1 MSSKGRAPRPPL
13 ASRSPARG
21 TASSGQGIRPGWA
34 ALVLILAGTFV
45 YANGLNAPFV
55 WDDDTSILRNESIRQ
70 WGSALTPPP
79 ETPVTG
85 RPLPNLSLAV
95 NYALGGVEPFGYH
108 AWNLA
113 VVILAAMLL
122 FGIVRRTLCGAPL
135 AARFGSAATPL
146 ALFAALWWLLHPL
159 VTETVDY
166 TTQRTES
173 MMGLFLLLTLYASIR
188 ARERGGASVWVALA
202 IAACV
207 AGMASKESMVVA
219 PLVVVL
225 YDLTFGEGAW
235 RDRIAGRAVLYAG
248 LAAAWLPLA
257 AFVASA
263 VRTTAGIG
271 SGVSPATYAMN
282 QLDALWRYAVL
293 TAWPGAL
300 VLDYG
305 VPRQLSLGDV
315 AAQAAFVAML
325 FVALGVALARRS
337 WLAFPFLCVL
347 LALAPTSSILPVAS
361 EVAAERR
368 MFVPLA
374 ALAPCVAVGV
384 WWLAARAA
392 QVGAWARTAVLTL
405 VCLWLIA
412 LAARTVARNAE
423 YTDPLTLWAKSVER
437 HPHGRARLSYAIE
450 LLEAGRQ
457 DDAITQLREGVV
469 DYPRA
474 KFALGRELAV
484 RGDIDEGLPH
494 LLAFVAD
501 NPTRA
506 DRIPARRL
514 IGRIYVARNQ
524 PDAAIEQFKAIL
536 DLSPADSDANASLG
550 DLYASLNR
558 LPEAAAAYRALIG
571 ARPSNPEGYLRL
583 GAVLARSE
591 RPEEAVGVLE
601 KAAELAPAAPEPRL
615 RIAEIL
621 VRLGQP
627 ERAAVHAKQALDL
640 APSDLAHNI
649 MGAALASQGKLPE
662 AIEHFRT
669 ALQMAPTNESAR
681 NNLTRAER
689 IVASARR

>member
-1 MSSKGRAPRPPL
+1 MSPKGRAPRQPQNT
-13 ASRSPARG
+13 RSAARG
-21 TASSGQGIRPGWA
+21 TGAPDQWIRPGWA
-34 ALVLILAGTFV
+34 ALILLVAGTLV
-45 YANGLNAPFV
+45 YANGLHAPFV

-70 WGSALTPPP
+70 WGTALTPPP

-95 NYALGGVEPFGYH
+95 NYALGGVAPFGYH

-113 VVILAAMLL
+113 VVVLAAMLL
-122 FGIVRRTLCGAPL
+122 FGIVRRTLGGVSL
-135 AARFGSAATPL
+135 AARFGPAAAPI

-159 VTETVDY
+159 ITETVEY

-188 ARERGGASVWVALA
+188 AREHAAAWTAVA

-219 PLVVVL
+219 PIIVVL
-225 YDLTFGEGAW
+225 YDVTFGQGRW
-235 RDRIAGRAVLYAG
+235 RERMKGRTILYAG

-257 AFVASA
+257 AFVASG
-263 VRTTAGIG
+263 VRTTAGLG
-271 SGVSPATYAMN
+271 SGVSPATYAIN

-293 TAWPGAL
+293 TVWPWAL

-305 VPRQLSLGDV
+305 VPRQLSLADV
-315 AAQAAFVAML
+315 TGQAAFVVML
-325 FVALGVALARRS
+325 FVVLGVTLARRS
-337 WLAFPFLCVL
+337 RLAFAFLCVL
-347 LALAPTSSILPVAS
+347 LALAPTSSILPIAS

-368 MFVPLA
+368 MYVPLA
-374 ALAPCVAVGV
+374 ALAACVAVGV
-384 WWLAARAA
+384 AWLAARAER
-392 QVGAWARTAVLTL
+392 VGPWARTAVLAIAS
-405 VCLWLIA
+405 LWLA
-412 LAARTVARNAE
+412 AFAARTAARNAE
-423 YTDPLTLWAKSVER
+423 YNDPLTLWAKSVER

-457 DDAITQLREGVV
+457 DDAILQLREAVV

-474 KFALGRELAV
+474 RFALGRELAV
-484 RGDIDEGLPH
+484 RGDVDEGLPH

-506 DRIPARRL
+506 DRIPARRML
-514 IGRIYVARNQ
+514 GRIYATRNE
-524 PDAAIEQFKAIL
+524 PEAAIEQFQAIR

-558 LPEAAAAYRALIG
+558 PADAEAAYRALIG
-571 ARPSNPEGYLRL
+571 SRPSNPEGYLRL
-583 GAVLARSE
+583 GSVLARGD
-591 RPEEAVGVLE
+591 RPEAAVGVLE
-601 KAAELAPAAPEPRL
+601 KAAELAPGAPEARL
-615 RIAEIL
+615 RLAELL

-627 ERAAVHAKQALDL
+627 ERAAVYARQALDI
-640 APSDLAHNI
+640 APSDTAHNI

-669 ALQMAPTNESAR
+669 AVQMAPSNESAR
-681 NNLTRAER
+681 NNLARAER
-689 IVASARR
+689 LVVSARR